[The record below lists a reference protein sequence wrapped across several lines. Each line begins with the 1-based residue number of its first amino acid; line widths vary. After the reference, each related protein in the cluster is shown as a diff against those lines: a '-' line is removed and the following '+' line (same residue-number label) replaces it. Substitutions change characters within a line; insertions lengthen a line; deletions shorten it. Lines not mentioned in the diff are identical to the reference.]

1 MLERRMWHLARG
13 LRRFL
18 GWHDEVRCVDLT
30 GDSRFALVQLW
41 DCWNHVYNECD
52 AVPHLPNG
60 HSSYSIRVDE
70 HDEWYVNI
78 AQGRV
83 RGWSDKP
90 IHDDVVDHRGRSL
103 RVRHAKAT
111 L

>member
-1 MLERRMWHLARG
+1 MRG

-18 GWHDEVRCVDLT
+18 GWSDEIRCVDLT

-41 DCWNHVYNECD
+41 NCYKEVFNEGD
-52 AVPHLPNG
+52 KVPHLLYG

-83 RGWSDKP
+83 CGWSDKP
-90 IHDDVVDHRGRSL
+90 IHDDVVDHRGKSL
-103 RVRHAKAT
+103 RVRHAKVT
-111 L
+111 V